1 MAFKSSSLLFVSLM
15 VVAMAAAPMAEAQLG
30 LVSGLLGLIKID
42 GLVRCSVNASTT
54 KAPAFPSGRATAP
67 PASVLQ
73 TGNYYSSDCDT
84 NVQYLSCRCLVQLQC
99 GSGNVVS
106 SATTNGAGLFSIVLD
121 PLQFLLSTL
130 LTGCNLVVK
139 TPLSTCDATL
149 PGVGGLISSLQL
161 IGNTLLGL
169 LNIAN
174 IVPSGLIFFK
184 TSDLDTQYIVVGIAY
199 Q

>member
-1 MAFKSSSLLFVSLM
+1 MAFKSHSLLFVSLM

-30 LVSGLLGLIKID
+30 LISGLLGLIKID

-54 KAPAFPSGRATAP
+54 TAPAFPNA
-67 PASVLQ
+67 
-73 TGNYYSSDCDT
+73 
-84 NVQYLSCRCLVQLQC
+84 LVQLQC

-106 SATTNGAGLFSIVLD
+106 SATTNGSGLFSIVLD

-139 TPLSTCDATL
+139 TPLSTCDSTL

-169 LNIAN
+169 LNITN
-174 IVPSGLIFFK
+174 IVPSGFNFLHN
-184 TSDLDTQYIVVGIAY
+184 L
-199 Q
+199 